1 MMIKIW
7 KYLHTLSVSLPWEA
21 FIKLHFMVQKPPP
34 HSVKTI
40 KARATETLLSS
51 CTVSGFLYFY
61 RCFQKITEIVR
72 KNALNTGIGEED
84 CGLRNLKQL
93 YVDPLL
99 LSELP

>member
-21 FIKLHFMVQKPPP
+21 FIKLHFMVQTPHPHPHPPP

-72 KNALNTGIGEED
+72 KNALGSGRRT
-84 CGLRNLKQL
+84 
-93 YVDPLL
+93 VD
-99 LSELP
+99 